1 MTATELKT
9 LEMLMHSEDTVD
21 LGLDML
27 LNISHISR
35 EIGDTLE
42 QVLCD
47 WMDYYKSLGVY
58 NTRYHPDM
66 ENLRHL
72 IHKIDCVVRKPL
84 KNKQLVTYPEKCQ
97 FKHRSQ
103 R

>member
-9 LEMLMHSEDTVD
+9 LEMLLHSEDTVD
-21 LGLDML
+21 LGLEML
-27 LNISHISR
+27 LHLDSITS
-35 EIGDTLE
+35 GVADCLE

-47 WMDYYKSLGVY
+47 WIAFYKSLGVY

-84 KNKQLVTYPEKCQ
+84 NNKELVTYPERCT
-97 FKHRSQ
+97 FKHKSK
-103 R
+103 